1 MKKLTY
7 ITALILL
14 CSCKGPIYENSSYS
28 LYADKVIQGEYI
40 SVAESPDRIVS
51 NLNGEKY
58 IWDRK
63 NDISDFPVLV
73 TPYPVEKSVY
83 NMSVDECINAVEPDG
98 TLRTG
103 LEWGGVWTRD
113 VSYSTILSM
122 AYMQPQ
128 AAMTSLLC
136 KVNSKGEIVQDTGTG
151 GAWPC
156 STDRMIWIGAAW
168 EIYKVT
174 GSRDWLE
181 KIYPVAKKSLE
192 VDMRTIYDEQTGLA
206 KGESSFID
214 WRKNSYPLWMEP
226 SDIYDS
232 KCLGTNMV
240 HYIALTSAAQMG
252 RILGDETSA
261 DIFDA
266 KASSV
271 KNAVNEHLWMDDK
284 GYYAQFIAGRN
295 DDILYTKSE
304 TLGES
309 LAILYGVAE
318 GERASRLSQSMPVV
332 EFGAPVFWP
341 WIPDQPPY
349 HNRAVW
355 PFVQSFWIQ
364 ASAKTGNEEG
374 VLHGIASVWR
384 ACMMYA
390 TNKENYVA
398 DDGNWKGTQVNS
410 SNMLW
415 SLSGSLSITFR
426 TLIGMQYNSPDA
438 LTFAPVV
445 PQSLKADRR
454 IKNFKYRDASLDI
467 TVKGF
472 GDVIKSFAIDGEVK
486 DQPEF
491 GADLSG
497 HHTIEIVLADTF
509 RNHLSTNMVENVR
522 TPLIPFVRFRSG
534 ESGLRWYMVEGAQ
547 RYDVYAG
554 GKKVLETTD
563 SKCRIKDTWSG
574 DLQVVAVAADGT
586 PSFPSEPLNRNEKI
600 SKQFEPVMLLGQ
612 SGKDFTIEMTVPHDG
627 VWNLSWNY
635 ANGRGSLFS
644 DLTCG
649 IRMLYVDGSK
659 YGIDI
664 FPNRKDA
671 GGAPGTY
678 VTDGWDLW
686 GWTSPHKVVL
696 KAGKH
701 KFTLKCEP
709 DADNMSLKV
718 NDFMLKGCRLTLDHA
733 NTICNN

>member
-7 ITALILL
+7 ISGLLLL
-14 CSCKGPIYENSSYS
+14 CSCNSLIYENDSYS
-28 LYADKVIQGEYI
+28 LFADKVVQGEYT

-51 NLNGEKY
+51 NLNGEEY
-58 IWDRK
+58 IWERK
-63 NDISDFPVLV
+63 NDISDFPELV

-83 NMSVDECINAVEPDG
+83 NMSIDECINAVEPDG

-136 KVNSKGEIVQDTGTG
+136 KINSKGEIVQDTGTG

-156 STDRMIWIGAAW
+156 STDRMIWVGAAW

-174 GSRDWLE
+174 GSREWLE
-181 KIYPVAKKSLE
+181 KVYPVAKKSLE

-214 WRKNSYPLWMEP
+214 WRKNSYPLWMDS

-240 HYIALTSAAQMG
+240 HYIALSSAARMG
-252 RILGDETSA
+252 RILGDEASA
-261 DIFDA
+261 EVFDA
-266 KASSV
+266 KALDV

-304 TLGES
+304 TLGQS

-318 GERASRLSQSMPVV
+318 GERAGRLSQSMPVV

-341 WIPDQPPY
+341 WVPDQPPY

-374 VLHGIASVWR
+374 VLHGIAAVWR

-398 DDGNWKGTQVNS
+398 NDGNWRGTQVNS

-426 TLIGMQYNSPDA
+426 TLMGIQYNTPDA

-445 PQSLKADRR
+445 PQTLKADRKINGFR
-454 IKNFKYRDASLDI
+454 YRDAVLDI
-467 TVKGF
+467 IVKGY
-472 GDVIKSFAIDGEVK
+472 GDVIKSFAIDGQVQE
-486 DQPEF
+486 QPVF
-491 GADLSG
+491 SADMTGS
-497 HHTIEIVLADTF
+497 HTIEIVLADSF
-509 RNHLSTNMVENVR
+509 RNDMVTTMVGDVR
-522 TPLIPFVRFRSG
+522 TPLVPFVRFRG
-534 ESGLRWYMVEGAQ
+534 RNSGLRWYMIEGAQ

-554 GKKVLETTD
+554 GKKVLETTVN
-563 SKCRIKDTWSG
+563 KCNIEDDWSG

-586 PSFPSEPLNRNEKI
+586 PSFPSEPLNRNEKVT
-600 SKQFEPVMLLGQ
+600 KEFEPIMLLGQ
-612 SGKDFTIEMTVPHDG
+612 SGKDFTVEMTVPHDG
-627 VWNLSWNY
+627 VWNISWNY
-635 ANGRGSLFS
+635 ANGRGSLYS

-649 IRMLYVDGSK
+649 IRMLYVDGQK
-659 YGIDI
+659 CGIDI

-671 GGAPGTY
+671 GGAPGAFA
-678 VTDGWDLW
+678 TDGWDLW
-686 GWTSPHKVVL
+686 GWTSPHKIDL

-701 KFTLKCEP
+701 KFTLKCES
-709 DADNMSLKV
+709 DADNMSRKV
-718 NDFMLKGCRLTLDHA
+718 NDFMLKGCRLTLDSSSK
-733 NTICNN
+733 

>member
-1 MKKLTY
+1 MKKN
-7 ITALILL
+7 LIYCLGLL
-14 CSCKGPIYENSSYS
+14 VLGSCNSLIYENDSYS
-28 LYADKVIQGEYI
+28 LFADKVVQGEYT

-51 NLNGEKY
+51 DLNGEEY
-58 IWDRK
+58 IWERK
-63 NDISDFPVLV
+63 NDISDFPELV

-83 NMSVDECINAVEPDG
+83 NMSIDECINAVEPDG

-136 KVNSKGEIVQDTGTG
+136 KINSKGEIVQDTGTG

-156 STDRMIWIGAAW
+156 STDRMIWVGAAW

-174 GSRDWLE
+174 GSREWLE
-181 KIYPVAKKSLE
+181 KVYPVAKKSLE

-214 WRKNSYPLWMEP
+214 WRKNSYPLWME
-226 SDIYDS
+226 SADIYDS

-240 HYIALTSAAQMG
+240 HYIALSSAAQMG
-252 RILGDETSA
+252 RILGDPSA
-261 DIFDA
+261 AEVFDA
-266 KASSV
+266 KALAV
-271 KNAVNEHLWMDDK
+271 KEAVNEHLWMDDK

-304 TLGES
+304 TLGQS

-341 WIPDQPPY
+341 WVPDQPPY

-355 PFVQSFWIQ
+355 PFVQSYWIQ
-364 ASAKTGNEEG
+364 ASAKTGNEAG
-374 VLHGIASVWR
+374 VLHGIAAVWR

-398 DDGNWKGTQVNS
+398 NDGNWKGTQVNS

-426 TLIGMQYNSPDA
+426 TLMGIQYNSPEA

-445 PQSLKADRR
+445 PQSLKADRE

-467 TVKGF
+467 TVKGY
-472 GDVIKSFAIDGEVK
+472 GDVIRSFAIDGEVK
-486 DQPEF
+486 DQPVF
-491 GADLSG
+491 GADLTG
-497 HHTIEIVLADTF
+497 HHTIEIILADSF
-509 RNHLSTNMVENVR
+509 RNQMTTNMVGDVR
-522 TPLIPFVRFRSG
+522 TPLVPFVRFRG
-534 ESGLRWYMVEGAQ
+534 GNNGLRWYMIEGAQ

-554 GKKVLETTD
+554 GKKVLETTVN
-563 SKCRIKDTWSG
+563 KCKLEDDWSG

-586 PSFPSEPLNRNEKI
+586 PSFPSEPLNRNEKVA
-600 SKQFEPVMLLGQ
+600 KEFEPVMLLGQ

-635 ANGRGSLFS
+635 ANGRGSLYS

-649 IRMLYVDGSK
+649 IRMLYVDGQKHS
-659 YGIDI
+659 INI

-671 GGAPGTY
+671 GGAPGAY
-678 VTDGWDLW
+678 ATDGWDLW
-686 GWTSPHKVVL
+686 GWTSPEKIAL

-701 KFTLKCEP
+701 KLVLKCES
-709 DADNMSLKV
+709 DADNMSRKV
-718 NDFMLKGCRLTLDHA
+718 NDFMLKGCRLTLDSA
-733 NTICNN
+733 K

>member
-1 MKKLTY
+1 MRNIVYSLS
-7 ITALILL
+7 LVLL
-14 CSCKGPIYENSSYS
+14 CSCSGLIYENDSYS
-28 LYADKVIQGEYI
+28 LFADKVVQGEYV

-51 NLNGEKY
+51 NLNGESY
-58 IWDRK
+58 IWERK
-63 NDISDFPVLV
+63 NDISAFPQLI

-83 NMSVDECINAVEPDG
+83 NMSIDECINAVEPDG

-136 KVNSKGEIVQDTGTG
+136 KINSKGEIVQDTGTG

-156 STDRMIWIGAAW
+156 STDRQIWVGAAW
-168 EIYKVT
+168 EVYKVT

-181 KIYPVAKKSLE
+181 KVYPVAKKSLE
-192 VDMRTIYDEQTGLA
+192 VDIRTIYDDQTGLA

-240 HYIALTSAAQMG
+240 HYIALSSAAQMG
-252 RILGDETSA
+252 RILGDAATAEMFS
-261 DIFDA
+261 A
-266 KASSV
+266 KAQTV
-271 KNAVNEHLWMDDK
+271 KKTVNEHLWMDDK

-304 TLGES
+304 TLGQS

-318 GERASRLSQSMPVV
+318 GERAGRLSQSMPVV
-332 EFGAPVFWP
+332 DFGAPVFWP

-364 ASAKTGNEEG
+364 ASAKTGNETG
-374 VLHGIASVWR
+374 VLHGISAVWR
-384 ACMMYA
+384 AAMMYA

-398 DDGNWKGTQVNS
+398 NDGNWKGTQVNS

-415 SLSGSLSITFR
+415 SLSGSLGITFR
-426 TLIGMQYNSPDA
+426 TLMGIQYNDSHA

-445 PQSLKADRR
+445 PESLKAERQVKGFR
-454 IKNFKYRDASLDI
+454 YRDAVLDI
-467 TVKGF
+467 TVKGY
-472 GDVIKSFAIDGEVK
+472 GDIISTFAVDGEIRNE
-486 DQPEF
+486 PLF
-491 GADLSG
+491 SADMTG
-497 HHTIEIVLADTF
+497 HHTVEIVLADRF
-509 RNHLSTNMVENVR
+509 RNDMTTTMVGDVR
-522 TPLIPFVRFRSG
+522 TPLTPFVRFRSG
-534 ESGLRWYMVEGAQ
+534 GKGLRWYMIEGAQ

-554 GKKVLETTD
+554 GRKVLETTANKID
-563 SKCRIKDTWSG
+563 LKDEWSG

-586 PSFPSEPLNRNEKI
+586 PSFPSEPLNRNEYI
-600 SKQFEPVMLLGQ
+600 EETFEPVMLLGR
-612 SGKDFTIEMTVPHDG
+612 SGKDFIVEVTVPHDG
-627 VWNLSWNY
+627 CWNLSWNY
-635 ANGRGSLFS
+635 ANARGSLFS

-649 IRMLYVDGSK
+649 IRMLYVDGK
-659 YGIDI
+659 RHGIDI
-664 FPNRKDA
+664 FPNRH
-671 GGAPGTY
+671 GASGSPVAY
-678 VTDGWDLW
+678 ATDGWDIW
-686 GWTSPHKVVL
+686 GWTSPVKLDL
-696 KAGKH
+696 KAGTH
-701 KFTLKCEP
+701 KFTLRCES
-709 DADNMSLKV
+709 DADNMSRQV
-718 NDFMLKGCRLTLDHA
+718 NDFMLKGCRLTSDA
-733 NTICNN
+733 DK

>member
-14 CSCKGPIYENSSYS
+14 YSCKGPIYENSSYS
-28 LYADKVIQGEYI
+28 LYADRVIQGEYI

-122 AYMQPQ
+122 AYMQPK

-304 TLGES
+304 TLGQS

-318 GERASRLSQSMPVV
+318 GDRASRLSQSMPVV

-445 PQSLKADRR
+445 PQSLKADRE

-509 RNHLSTNMVENVR
+509 CNHMSTNMVGNIR

-612 SGKDFTIEMTVPHDG
+612 SGKDFTIDMTVPHDG

-671 GGAPGTY
+671 AGAPGTY

-686 GWTSPHKVVL
+686 GWTSPHKVAL